1 MATGTVNLVVKVPA
15 ALREQARAAAVM
27 RGETIS
33 EVVRHALAQYIEQA
47 EKEDDLRY
55 ADAVLKRIAEGAPMV
70 SHQDV
75 WAEIDQLEAAG
86 ELPD

>member
-1 MATGTVNLVVKVPA
+1 MTTSTVNLVVKVPEL
-15 ALREQARAAAVM
+15 LRRQARAAAVM

-33 EVVRHALAQYIEQA
+33 EVVRYALAQYIEQA

-55 ADAVLKRIAEGAPMV
+55 ADTVLKRIAKGAPMV
-70 SHQDV
+70 SHEEV
-75 WAEIDQLEAAG
+75 WEEIDQLEAAG

>member
-1 MATGTVNLVVKVPA
+1 MTTTTVNLVVKVPE
-15 ALREQARAAAVM
+15 ALRRQARAAAVM

-33 EVVRHALAQYIEQA
+33 DVVRQALLRYIEQA

-55 ADAVLKRIAEGAPMV
+55 ADAVLKRIAEGAPMR
-70 SHQDV
+70 SHEEV
-75 WAEIDQLEAAG
+75 WEEIDQLEAAG